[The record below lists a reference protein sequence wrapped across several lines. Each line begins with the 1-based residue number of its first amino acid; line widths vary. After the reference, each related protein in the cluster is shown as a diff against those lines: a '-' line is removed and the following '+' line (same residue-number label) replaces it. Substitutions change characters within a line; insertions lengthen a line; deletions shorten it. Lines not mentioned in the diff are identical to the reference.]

1 MMKMY
6 EMIID
11 DGVDIHKICR
21 LGKSQ
26 KDIMARFSGNGEF
39 LRVREVTEDFSI
51 NVYSIMAALKDGG
64 FGVTECELVR
74 DCLTACYSNCV
85 EG

>member
-11 DGVDIHKICR
+11 DGTDIHKICR
-21 LGKSQ
+21 LGHAK
-26 KDIMARFSGNGEF
+26 KDIEERFSGNGEF
-39 LRVREVTEDFSI
+39 IRIREVTAEFPI
-51 NVYSIMAALKDGG
+51 NVYSIMAALKNGG
-64 FGVTECELVR
+64 FGITECELVR
-74 DCLTACYSNCV
+74 DCLTACYPNCV